1 MINQIHS
8 FDNLHVIGDRV
19 LIKSLSES
27 ERTDSGLILP
37 PGVREKEK
45 IQQGFVVKVG
55 PGYALPNPVEPDE
68 LWKNEHEE
76 IQYLPLQIEEGDL
89 AIFLKSSSFEVSFK
103 KEKYFIVPQS
113 AILLVERESQE

>member
-19 LIKSLSES
+19 LIKPLSES

-45 IQQGFVVKVG
+45 IQHNHSSRGQYNKIT
-55 PGYALPNPVEPDE
+55 PAL
-68 LWKNEHEE
+68 L
-76 IQYLPLQIEEGDL
+76 
-89 AIFLKSSSFEVSFK
+89 
-103 KEKYFIVPQS
+103 
-113 AILLVERESQE
+113 

>member
-19 LIKSLSES
+19 LIKPLSES

-45 IQQGFVVKVG
+45 
-55 PGYALPNPVEPDE
+55 
-68 LWKNEHEE
+68 
-76 IQYLPLQIEEGDL
+76 
-89 AIFLKSSSFEVSFK
+89 
-103 KEKYFIVPQS
+103 FIRQVCS
-113 AILLVERESQE
+113 